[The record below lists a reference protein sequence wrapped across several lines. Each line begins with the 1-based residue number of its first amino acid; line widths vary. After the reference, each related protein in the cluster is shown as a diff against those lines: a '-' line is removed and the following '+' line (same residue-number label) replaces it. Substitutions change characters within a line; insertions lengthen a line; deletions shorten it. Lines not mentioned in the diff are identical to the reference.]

1 MGDGSVTGAP
11 VMSGS
16 REKDGGF
23 RVTTS
28 VPYRPAPVSAAPQ
41 AGALARLIQGKT
53 VCLKICIT
61 SAKMFTIA

>member
-1 MGDGSVTGAP
+1 MGDGPVTGAP

-16 REKDGGF
+16 RERDGGF

-53 VCLKICIT
+53 VCFKICT
-61 SAKMFTIA
+61 